1 VSEQNFTQK
10 SLITFLFCYSV
21 STVKYLAAYIV
32 DLILVFYEIS
42 VVVTLDPP
50 KSLSPD
56 LVMDAL
62 AMYKTRS
69 SRIHAQVKGVAFT
82 LKLEEKIATIIQD
95 ALHPTSYR

>member
-1 VSEQNFTQK
+1 
-10 SLITFLFCYSV
+10 
-21 STVKYLAAYIV
+21 
-32 DLILVFYEIS
+32 
-42 VVVTLDPP
+42 
-50 KSLSPD
+50 
-56 LVMDAL
+56 MDAL